1 MLFHERNSV
10 QNESNRFKSTKKRFT
25 MSVNGTDIQN
35 YLDIFQSEMS
45 EGFQKCDHHYSKN
58 GTISCI
64 KCGKVIDDV

>member
-1 MLFHERNSV
+1 
-10 QNESNRFKSTKKRFT
+10 